1 MSDYNLSNENRIQEK
16 QFEFL
21 SKETVME
28 FELTNNESYQFQQY
42 TQDILRNY
50 EGEIKPLFQ
59 PIPFISGQLPWKED
73 ILKNYREI
81 TTDINILNGEQNTL
95 ANKIVDN
102 FNFVESEKK
111 RLFNRINNLGNLT
124 GDLNL
129 IATELNDNVTYIK
142 ESFQSLEGMDTQFS
156 ADSIQKVNILTNE
169 GIITLGEVESVNISE
184 DARIAELS
192 GNGEAGSHHLVRKVI
207 GTNPNNQKEESFRY
221 LSDLSNDH
229 HQNSQSILD
238 GRPDTIFEY
247 QMVNLPEHFK
257 SQRRYYDFEWTKGSQ
272 NEDLL
277 RLKLVIDLGEI
288 GPVNWISIIPYFA
301 YKSNGRMIIHSIK
314 TSQDGFE
321 YESIY
326 KERDFLYQELSDA
339 KSTQDLNDLFT
350 GNTSPAD
357 ASYTGKG
364 VWLFPEKQAR
374 YIEIVIDQD
383 QSYNEVIGQ
392 SVYYVTS
399 SLNNDNSRIYI
410 PAPEELKE
418 SPPGEYARIGSS
430 NDIIYHKEIDVSN
443 EGWRYAIGIRD
454 IHIMRYVYS
463 PKALYVSKLHQVD
476 SPINR
481 ISLYANEIIPEEY
494 QSIVSKMNDWIT
506 YEVSF
511 DDLNWYRISP
521 MHHEPVAENFPPKI
535 IQLNGNVLDKDMS
548 FELHKSY
555 IETNKDIK
563 QFRYKITLHRPIE
576 DSYKHTT
583 PIVHDIAFKIDKR
596 EESI

>member
-16 QFEFL
+16 QFDFL

-50 EGEIKPLFQ
+50 QGEIKPLFQ

-81 TTDINILNGEQNTL
+81 STDINILNGEQNTL

-129 IATELNDNVTYIK
+129 IATELSDNVTYIK

-184 DARIAELS
+184 NARIAELS
-192 GNGEAGSHHLVRKVI
+192 GNGEAGSHHLVRKVV

-314 TSQDGFE
+314 TSEDGFE

-326 KERDFLYQELSDA
+326 KEKEYLYQELSDA
-339 KSTQDLNDLFT
+339 KSTKDLNDLFT
-350 GNTSPAD
+350 GNTSPAE

-399 SLNNDNSRIYI
+399 SLNNDSSRIYI

-535 IQLNGNVLDKDMS
+535 IQLNGNILDEDMS

-563 QFRYKITLHRPIE
+563 QFRYKITLHRPTE

-583 PIVHDIAFKIDKR
+583 PIVHDIAFKVEKR